1 MVKPGSKFVSCFNV
15 TNRSYHDISAMCFQN
30 ENWPRNQLLQN
41 MQQLPRTVRRIQ
53 SLTTLDVIISVGYR
67 VKSHRGTQFR
77 IRATQRLREYLVKE
91 FTMNDDLLKR
101 AGGGN
106 YFEELLERIR
116 DVRSS
121 EKAFWK
127 KVLDIFSTSID
138 YDPNFDIS
146 RQFFATVQNKMHFAA
161 HRQTA
166 AEVVSTRADGAHP
179 NLGMRSWTGQLPTK
193 REAEIARTT

>member
-1 MVKPGSKFVSCFNV
+1 
-15 TNRSYHDISAMCFQN
+15 MCFQK

-121 EKAFWK
+121 EKVFWK

-138 YDPNFDIS
+138 YDPNSDIS

-161 HRQTA
+161 HRQIA

>member
-1 MVKPGSKFVSCFNV
+1 MFQRDKSVVSRHISNV
-15 TNRSYHDISAMCFQN
+15 FSEGELAQESVVAKYATTAADGKTYSVSYYNH
-30 ENWPRNQLLQN
+30 
-41 MQQLPRTVRRIQ
+41 
-53 SLTTLDVIISVGYR
+53 DVIISVGYR

-77 IRATQRLREYLVKE
+77 IWATQRLREYRIKG

-101 AGGGN
+101 AGEGS

-121 EKAFWK
+121 EKVFWK
-127 KVLDIFSTSID
+127 KVLDIFSTTID
-138 YDPNFDIS
+138 YDPNSDIS

-161 HRQTA
+161 LRQTA

>member
-1 MVKPGSKFVSCFNV
+1 
-15 TNRSYHDISAMCFQN
+15 
-30 ENWPRNQLLQN
+30 
-41 MQQLPRTVRRIQ
+41 
-53 SLTTLDVIISVGYR
+53 
-67 VKSHRGTQFR
+67 
-77 IRATQRLREYLVKE
+77 
-91 FTMNDDLLKR
+91 MNDDLLKR
-101 AGGGN
+101 AGEGS

-121 EKAFWK
+121 EKVFWK
-127 KVLDIFSTSID
+127 KVLDIFSTTID
-138 YDPNFDIS
+138 YDPNSDIS

-161 HRQTA
+161 LRQTA